1 VKGRPGGA
9 GSDMPDAMRP
19 GSVIADYDRD
29 SIHTLP
35 LSVLPVA
42 TAALSRARLI
52 KNHRLETRVELFRES
67 GIGSGQ
73 IAIDEVPDFF
83 VGDPDALQAD
93 LVLLRRIGQ
102 LPAFDPYTLRIG
114 LRQAGVDLLSL
125 DALRLSPA
133 KRAELLPLMRNI
145 TRPLIVHLYGD
156 GPVDLDDLDSLIR
169 LIANPDTPKVRI
181 RIRAMADQLGIGVDA
196 LPDML
201 EDYGDTYLALSYY
214 RGYFQYAVPVLA
226 RIVEWMREVQRHSFL
241 RDNAAAQRSFQEVED
256 VLTYVAGS
264 VTRRFDGF
272 DRHTEVNWS
281 KVTVGTFGKVR
292 DLISQHQQSLAQVLC
307 GLTVKIY
314 EWEQRFPNGGGSP
327 DKRAEFVA
335 SDLRPGLDGL
345 WAVERRS
352 PRFDAGGSARV

>member
-1 VKGRPGGA
+1 
-9 GSDMPDAMRP
+9 MPDATRP

-35 LSVLPVA
+35 ISVLPVA

-73 IAIDEVPDFF
+73 IAIDEIPDFF
-83 VGDPDALQAD
+83 SGDPESLQSD
-93 LVLLRRIGQ
+93 VELLRRIGQ

-125 DALRLSPA
+125 EALRLSPA
-133 KRAELLPLMRNI
+133 RRAELLPLMRSI

-169 LIANPDTPKVRI
+169 LIAYPDTPKVRG
-181 RIRAMADQLGIGVDA
+181 RIHSMADRLQIGVDA

-214 RGYFQYAVPVLA
+214 RSYFQHALPVLG
-226 RIVEWMREVQRHSFL
+226 RIAEWMRELREQSFL
-241 RDNAAAQRSFQEVED
+241 RSDAAAQRCFLEVDD

-272 DRHTEVNWS
+272 DRRTVVNWS
-281 KVTVGTFGKVR
+281 KVTIGTFRRVR
-292 DLISQHQQSLAQVLC
+292 DLIAAHQQSLAAVLC

-327 DKRAEFVA
+327 DRRAEFVA
-335 SDLRPGLDGL
+335 ADLRPGLDAL
-345 WAVERRS
+345 WAIERRA
-352 PRFDAGGSARV
+352 PRFEEREHIHAG

>member
-1 VKGRPGGA
+1 
-9 GSDMPDAMRP
+9 MPDAMQL

-35 LSVLPVA
+35 IAALPVSN
-42 TAALSRARLI
+42 AALCRARLI
-52 KNHRLETRVELFRES
+52 KNHRLETRVELFRET

-83 VGDPDALQAD
+83 SGDAEALQAD
-93 LVLLRRIGQ
+93 LALLRRIGQ

-125 DALRLSPA
+125 DALRLSAA

-156 GPVDLDDLDSLIR
+156 GPADLDDLDSLIR
-169 LIANPDTPKVRI
+169 LVAYPNTPKVRA
-181 RIRAMADQLGIGVDA
+181 RIQSMADHLEIGIDA

-214 RGYFQYAVPVLA
+214 RSYFQYAVPLLG
-226 RIVEWMREVQRHSFL
+226 RILDWMREVKEQSFL
-241 RDNAAAQRSFQEVED
+241 RNDATAQRSFREVDD
-256 VLTYVAGS
+256 VLTYVSGS

-272 DRHTEVNWS
+272 DRQTVVNWS
-281 KVTVGTFGKVR
+281 KVTIGTFRQVR

-327 DKRAEFVA
+327 DKRAEFIA
-335 SDLRPGLDGL
+335 GDLRPGLDQL
-345 WAVERRS
+345 WAVERRA
-352 PRFDAGGSARV
+352 PRFDGSGAAGR

>member
-1 VKGRPGGA
+1 
-9 GSDMPDAMRP
+9 MPDAMRP

-35 LSVLPVA
+35 ISVLPVA
-42 TAALSRARLI
+42 TAALTRARLI

-83 VGDPDALQAD
+83 AGDPQALQAD

-114 LRQAGVDLLSL
+114 LRQAGVDVLSL
-125 DALRLSPA
+125 EALQLSAA

-145 TRPLIVHLYGD
+145 TRPLIVHLYGE
-156 GPVDLDDLDSLIR
+156 GQADLDDLDTLIR
-169 LIANPDTPKVRI
+169 LIAYPDTPRVRA
-181 RIRAMADQLGIGVDA
+181 RIHAMADKLKIGVDA

-214 RGYFQYAVPVLA
+214 RSYFQCALPVLR
-226 RIVEWMREVQRHSFL
+226 RIVSWMQEVRQQSFL
-241 RDNAAAQRSFQEVED
+241 RSDPAAQRSFQEAED
-256 VLTYVAGS
+256 VLTYVSGS

-272 DRHTEVNWS
+272 DRRTVVNWS
-281 KVTVGTFGKVR
+281 KVTVGTFRQVR
-292 DLISQHQQSLAQVLC
+292 DLITEHQQSLAQVLC
-307 GLTVKIY
+307 GLTVKIF

-327 DKRAEFVA
+327 DRRAEFVGA
-335 SDLRPGLDGL
+335 DLRPGLDSL
-345 WAVERRS
+345 WAAERRA
-352 PRFDAGGSARV
+352 PRFDGAPGRMPP